1 MHAVVRQVLRQ
12 AEILTAMGLV
22 FVASWAFVAWM
33 TLSMAHPA
41 VRVMMPVD
49 AAWSWSTAVAVAVMW
64 GGMMVAMMLPS
75 AAPMILTFDALERRN
90 AQAGRAASRSLVF
103 AGAYLLVWI
112 GYSALAAGAQWA
124 LQASGMLT
132 PMIVSSSDRL
142 TAGLLIVAGLYQL
155 TPLKQACLRRC
166 RTPAGFLMAEW
177 RDGMA
182 RRPDDGPEARPL
194 LRGMLL
200 GAHAPPVR
208 RGRHESGLDRVPDP
222 RGGARKMAAAA
233 GLDRSAIRRSP
244 ALRRR
249 RNFALNGHAKGGG
262 PARPLRHA
270 CRRLTVPPSRT
281 GYAWRS

>member
-33 TLSMAHPA
+33 TLGMSHPL
-41 VRVMMPVD
+41 VRSMMPVD
-49 AAWSWSTAVAVAVMW
+49 AVWSWATAVAVAVMW

-103 AGAYLLVWI
+103 AGAYLLVWA

-132 PMIVSSSDRL
+132 PMIVSSSERL
-142 TAGLLIVAGLYQL
+142 TAGLLILAGVYQL

-166 RTPAGFLMAEW
+166 RTPVGFLMAEW
-177 RDGMA
+177 RDGM
-182 RRPDDGPEARPL
+182 
-194 LRGMLL
+194 RGALTMGLKHGLYCAGCCWALMLL
-200 GAHAPPVR
+200 LFVAGVMNPVWIVFLTLVVALEKWPRLPGWIARLFGAA
-208 RGRHESGLDRVPDP
+208 LICA
-222 RGGARKMAAAA
+222 GA
-233 GLDRSAIRRSP
+233 AI
-244 ALRRR
+244 L
-249 RNFALNGHAKGGG
+249 L
-262 PARPLRHA
+262 
-270 CRRLTVPPSRT
+270 
-281 GYAWRS
+281 

>member
-1 MHAVVRQVLRQ
+1 MHAVVRQVLRR

-132 PMIVSSSDRL
+132 PMIVSSSERL
-142 TAGLLIVAGLYQL
+142 TAGLLILAGVYQL

-166 RTPAGFLMAEW
+166 RTPVGFLMAEW
-177 RDGMA
+177 RDGM
-182 RRPDDGPEARPL
+182 
-194 LRGMLL
+194 RGALTMGLKHGLYCAGCCWALMLL
-200 GAHAPPVR
+200 LFVAGVMNPVWIVFLTLVVAL
-208 RGRHESGLDRVPDP
+208 EKWP
-222 RGGARKMAAAA
+222 RLPGWIARLFGGALLCAGAAI
-233 GLDRSAIRRSP
+233 L
-244 ALRRR
+244 L
-249 RNFALNGHAKGGG
+249 
-262 PARPLRHA
+262 
-270 CRRLTVPPSRT
+270 
-281 GYAWRS
+281 